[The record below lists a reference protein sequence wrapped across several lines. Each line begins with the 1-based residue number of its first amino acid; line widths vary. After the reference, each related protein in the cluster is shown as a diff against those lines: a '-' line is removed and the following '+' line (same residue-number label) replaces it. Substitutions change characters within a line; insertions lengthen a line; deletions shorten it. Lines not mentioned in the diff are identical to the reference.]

1 MNNSDMML
9 TMTMIMFAVKL
20 LTTLLILILL
30 SLLYAVVG
38 SN

>member
-1 MNNSDMML
+1 MNNGDMRL
-9 TMTMIMFAVKL
+9 TMTMFAVKL
-20 LTTLLILILL
+20 LTTLLIPILL

>member
-1 MNNSDMML
+1 MNNSDMRL
-9 TMTMIMFAVKL
+9 TMTVFTVKL

-30 SLLYAVVG
+30 SLLYAAVG

>member
-1 MNNSDMML
+1 MNNSNMML
-9 TMTMIMFAVKL
+9 TMTMFAVKL

>member
-1 MNNSDMML
+1 MNNSDMRL
-9 TMTMIMFAVKL
+9 TMTVFVVKL

>member
-1 MNNSDMML
+1 MNNSDMRL
-9 TMTMIMFAVKL
+9 TMIMFAVKL

-30 SLLYAVVG
+30 SLIYAVVG

>member
-1 MNNSDMML
+1 MNNSDMRL
-9 TMTMIMFAVKL
+9 TMAMFAVKL

>member
-1 MNNSDMML
+1 MSNSDMRL
-9 TMTMIMFAVKL
+9 TMTMFAVKL

>member
-1 MNNSDMML
+1 MNNSDMVL
-9 TMTMIMFAVKL
+9 TMTMFAVKL

-30 SLLYAVVG
+30 SILYAVVG

>member
-1 MNNSDMML
+1 MNNSDMRL
-9 TMTMIMFAVKL
+9 TMTVFAVKL
-20 LTTLLILILL
+20 LTTLLIFTLL

>member
-9 TMTMIMFAVKL
+9 TMTMFAVKL

>member
-1 MNNSDMML
+1 MNNSDMVL
-9 TMTMIMFAVKL
+9 TMTVFAVKL

-30 SLLYAVVG
+30 SILYAVVG

>member
-9 TMTMIMFAVKL
+9 TMTVFAVKL

-30 SLLYAVVG
+30 SLLYAIVG
-38 SN
+38 GN

>member
-9 TMTMIMFAVKL
+9 TMTVFAVKL
-20 LTTLLILILL
+20 LTTLSILILL
-30 SLLYAVVG
+30 SLLYAIVG

>member
-1 MNNSDMML
+1 MNNSDMRL
-9 TMTMIMFAVKL
+9 TMTVFAVKL
-20 LTTLLILILL
+20 LTTLLIFILL

>member
-1 MNNSDMML
+1 MNNSDMRL
-9 TMTMIMFAVKL
+9 TMTMFAVKL
-20 LTTLLILILL
+20 LTTLLILTLL

>member
-1 MNNSDMML
+1 MNNSDMGL
-9 TMTMIMFAVKL
+9 TMTMFAVKL

>member
-1 MNNSDMML
+1 MNNSDMRL
-9 TMTMIMFAVKL
+9 TMIMFAVKL